1 MSKFRYKFFVLITT
15 IAFVFMTGCRLNNS
29 TTSEKA
35 EREMLI
41 GMISEDVISKNTSYD
56 SIGDEQ
62 TNCLY
67 IDAILSSFASG
78 EEDRIV
84 SLFANAAVD
93 ALGADTIVNELRT
106 INDSI
111 EGDILHY
118 TIEPSGGSGH
128 RGGEGASIN
137 RYIGKIYT
145 TEDIYSFGYQVCDG
159 YSFEDVND
167 REDYYHLWGFNVYQ
181 MSRYFYEDLEY
192 YTVIKPESDM
202 SLWDWLERDGIND
215 PHDCGAFAVNGDF
228 SELTAYQRIIEEADY
243 SAYSYVYL
251 ITNID
256 SLPVVSTFDNSKY
269 PETCDLIMQGVEEQG
284 FVGDI
289 SNISQ
294 EYDSQLVFVVTDSAG
309 NDYRIVRN
317 WDDST
322 YEVSDD
328 DYNLLFTVPMIIG

>member
-1 MSKFRYKFFVLITT
+1 MPYSYKRFVAVVLLLCVFFAVGCTPFRDK
-15 IAFVFMTGCRLNNS
+15 
-29 TTSEKA
+29 
-35 EREMLI
+35 ERSMLI
-41 GMISEDVISKNTSYD
+41 EIIDEDVRNKNASYSTVAETPTD
-56 SIGDEQ
+56 
-62 TNCLY
+62 CLY
-67 IDAILSSFASG
+67 IDAILSVFASG
-78 EEDRIV
+78 DIEECLP
-84 SLFANAAVD
+84 LFADSAVD
-93 ALGADTIVNELRT
+93 ALGAEAITDELTR
-106 INDSI
+106 IKNGIS
-111 EGDILHY
+111 GDILFY
-118 TIEPSGGSGH
+118 TIESSGGSGH
-128 RGGEGASIN
+128 RGGEGASIK

-228 SELTAYQRIIEEADY
+228 SEFSAHQRIIEGADY

-289 SNISQ
+289 SKISQ

>member
-1 MSKFRYKFFVLITT
+1 MANNRLKT
-15 IAFVFMTGCRLNNS
+15 I
-29 TTSEKA
+29 EI
-35 EREMLI
+35 MLI
-41 GMISEDVISKNTSYD
+41 VSILLFSGCGYWGNADISDNNRDTLVNMISEDMHIKNASYD
-56 SIGDEQ
+56 DLEETP

-67 IDAILSSFASG
+67 IEAILSKFECGEEEEIIPLFADAAVEAIGEDAIL
-78 EEDRIV
+78 
-84 SLFANAAVD
+84 
-93 ALGADTIVNELRT
+93 NELSK

-111 EGDILHY
+111 KGDILFY
-118 TIEPSGGSGH
+118 TIESSGGSGH
-128 RGGEGASIN
+128 RGGEGASIK

-192 YTVIKPESDM
+192 YTVIEPESDM

-251 ITNID
+251 ISNID

-269 PETCDLIMQGVEEQG
+269 PETCDLIMQGFEESG

-289 SNISQ
+289 TNISQ
-294 EYDSQLVFVVTDSAG
+294 EYDLQPVFVVTDSAS

-328 DYNLLFTVPMIIG
+328 DYNLLFTVPMNIG